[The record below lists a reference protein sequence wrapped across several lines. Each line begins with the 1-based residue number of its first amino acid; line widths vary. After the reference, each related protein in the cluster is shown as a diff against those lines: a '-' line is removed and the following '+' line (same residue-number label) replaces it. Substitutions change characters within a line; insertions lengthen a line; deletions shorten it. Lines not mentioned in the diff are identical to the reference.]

1 MQKKLLGLA
10 CTMLAVAACSDSPTG
25 SDMAPVSSALQV
37 VRSPNAQ
44 LIPGQYIVLFKNS
57 VRDVQ
62 GESNRIVKSEA
73 GRMLFVYEH
82 AVRGFAADLSDA
94 AIERLRTNPNVA
106 LISQNGVVQLDA
118 TQAPTPSWGLDR
130 IDQVNLPLNNSY
142 TYPNTG
148 AGVHFYSIDT
158 GVLGGQNGTVTTPHT
173 DIAGRLG
180 SGFDAITPS
189 TNSNDCNG
197 HGTHTT
203 TTAVGTT
210 YGVAKTAMVHPVRVL
225 NCGGSGSFAQV
236 ISGINWVTSDH
247 QAHPGQQSVANMSLG
262 GGLDPATNTAVRN
275 SIAAGVVYS
284 LSAGNSN
291 GADACTQSPAAVT
304 EGLTVMAYDILD
316 RLASFSNIGPCTDLG
331 GPGVNITAGWIGSP
345 TATNTISG
353 TSMSAPHVAG
363 VAVLYMAANPGQTV
377 AQVNAALVNNA
388 TNGIIKGVGGG
399 TFPTNSPNKN
409 LYMGFIGGGPVN
421 NPPTAS
427 FTYSCTPARVCTFT
441 STSTDSDG
449 TVVAWKWTNPSGAVT
464 ISTAASWTRTFTAAR
479 TFSLKLTVTDNG
491 GATGAVTQSVTI
503 P

>member
-1 MQKKLLGLA
+1 
-10 CTMLAVAACSDSPTG
+10 
-25 SDMAPVSSALQV
+25 
-37 VRSPNAQ
+37 
-44 LIPGQYIVLFKNS
+44 
-57 VRDVQ
+57 
-62 GESNRIVKSEA
+62 
-73 GRMLFVYEH
+73 
-82 AVRGFAADLSDA
+82 
-94 AIERLRTNPNVA
+94 
-106 LISQNGVVQLDA
+106 
-118 TQAPTPSWGLDR
+118 
-130 IDQVNLPLNNSY
+130 
-142 TYPNTG
+142 
-148 AGVHFYSIDT
+148 
-158 GVLGGQNGTVTTPHT
+158 
-173 DIAGRLG
+173 
-180 SGFDAITPS
+180 
-189 TNSNDCNG
+189 
-197 HGTHTT
+197 
-203 TTAVGTT
+203 
-210 YGVAKTAMVHPVRVL
+210 
-225 NCGGSGSFAQV
+225 
-236 ISGINWVTSDH
+236 
-247 QAHPGQQSVANMSLG
+247 G

-304 EGLTVMAYDILD
+304 EGLTVMAFDISD
-316 RLASFSNIGPCTDLG
+316 RLANFSNIGPCTDLG

-353 TSMSAPHVAG
+353 TSMSAPHVSG
-363 VAVLYMAANPGQTV
+363 VAILYMSANPGQTV

-399 TFPTNSPNKN
+399 AFPTNSPNKN

-427 FTYSCTPARVCTFT
+427 FTFSCTPARVCTFT

-449 TVVAWKWTNPSGAVT
+449 TVVGWKWTNPSGVVT